1 LHVSGWGAALNSLR
15 TASDATTLAMII
27 GVLASVVVVALRR
40 TGGHLARGMS
50 ETVGVVLMLPLGVSA
65 VTVGFGY
72 LVTFSALPGD
82 LRTSLL
88 LVPLA
93 QALGIIPLV
102 VRMVLP
108 VLRSVAERLRQ
119 AAPTLGASP
128 ARVWCELDLPL
139 TIRSLVAAAGFGGDR
154 QGRFGSRAQFGRGV

>member
-15 TASDATTLAMII
+15 TASDAPTLAMFI

-50 ETVGVVLMLPLGVSA
+50 EMMGVVVLLPLGVSA

-82 LRTSLL
+82 LRTSPL

-102 VRMVLP
+102 VRSCRCCARWTNGCG
-108 VLRSVAERLRQ
+108 RSRPRW
-119 AAPTLGASP
+119 GR
-128 ARVWCELDLPL
+128 AR
-139 TIRSLVAAAGFGGDR
+139 
-154 QGRFGSRAQFGRGV
+154 RGVV